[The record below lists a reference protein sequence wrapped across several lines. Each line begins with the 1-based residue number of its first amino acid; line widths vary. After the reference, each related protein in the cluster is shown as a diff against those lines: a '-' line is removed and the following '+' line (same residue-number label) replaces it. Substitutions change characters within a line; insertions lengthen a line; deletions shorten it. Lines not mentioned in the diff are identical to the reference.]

1 MGGYVRDMAYDV
13 EDVIDQFIYQITSQR
28 TGGRSSGF
36 LHHTIYFP
44 RNLWVRHQATTKLQK
59 ICKSIKTISEMNQR
73 YGVNHI
79 EGTSSK
85 DNHKWTVRRGESSLF
100 LKEDEL
106 VGIANKRQL
115 IMYWSMDGEQLF
127 EKLLIF

>member
-1 MGGYVRDMAYDV
+1 
-13 EDVIDQFIYQITSQR
+13 
-28 TGGRSSGF
+28 
-36 LHHTIYFP
+36 
-44 RNLWVRHQATTKLQK
+44 
-59 ICKSIKTISEMNQR
+59 MNQR

-115 IMYWSMDGEQLF
+115 IMYWSMDGEPLF
-127 EKLLIF
+127 LNDLFFININLKTKRVNIHCTYFILVSCLCDA